1 MYAAATG
8 QGDIYGR
15 RRDIPS
21 AILNS
26 VIKVQEMESKDVQK
40 AVINQVKYIDSEYK
54 QIKTDITSRRND
66 DIEKI
71 QEVVGSD
78 ATEAQKENQILN
90 IRASYSNFV
99 EERVNRMNELKID
112 RQLPLERLYKIQ
124 NPKKND

>member
-1 MYAAATG
+1 
-8 QGDIYGR
+8 
-15 RRDIPS
+15 
-21 AILNS
+21 
-26 VIKVQEMESKDVQK
+26 MESKDVQK

-112 RQLPLERLYKIQ
+112 RQLPIERLYKIQ